1 MLNGVITVGVIT
13 LRFAWPAL
21 IVLAVLTSL
30 GFLRIAGHRFP
41 PLRSFAALF
50 LPFLVL
56 CIWGGSNWA
65 AEELADAARW
75 RSTVLTVLGFASL
88 LFLISIPVI
97 FRRTPRWWLLIPAS
111 LASLVLTLG
120 AWFVG
125 SMAISNTWI

>member
-1 MLNGVITVGVIT
+1 MLNGVITVLVIT

-21 IVLAVLTSL
+21 IVLAVLASL
-30 GFLRIAGHRFP
+30 GFLGAAGHRFP

-50 LPFLVL
+50 VPFLLL

-65 AEELADAARW
+65 AEELADSARW
-75 RSTVLTVLGFASL
+75 RSTVLTVLACLSL
-88 LFLISIPVI
+88 VLLVAIPVI
-97 FRRTPRWWLLIPAS
+97 FRRAPRWWLLIPAS

-125 SMAISNTWI
+125 SMAISNTWL